1 MDNVEQRAKDL
12 LAQMTLAEKIGQT
25 VQYGRC
31 EEREL
36 NLVAEGKIGSLL
48 NVHGPKKINE
58 LQRLAVEET
67 RLGIPLLIG
76 DDVIHGF
83 RTIFPIPLGEAA
95 SWDLEGME
103 KNARIAAEEAAAE
116 GIRWTFAPMVDV
128 TRDPRWGRIAE
139 STGEDAYLSSLAAAA
154 KVRGFQSPNGDGN
167 PTVAACVKHFAG
179 YGWIEGGRDY
189 DTTDMSERTLRET
202 VLPPFEHGIR
212 AGALSVMS
220 AFSELNGVPA
230 SGSRYL
236 LRDILKREWGFDGMV
251 VSDWESIEEL
261 IYHGYAEDRKD
272 SARKGLNAGVDMDM
286 HSGVYLDHLEA
297 LVQDNPEL
305 LQLLDD
311 AVFRILRVKIRL
323 GLFENPYVSEESEE
337 TGEAGDLP
345 KRRAIPAA
353 HLAQARDSA
362 RKSIVLLQNLGG
374 MLPLDTGKHKLALI
388 GPLADDRHNS
398 MGCWAW
404 KGRDEDVVT
413 VRDAFQSEIAPKA
426 EVFYEQGSGIL
437 EELDG
442 GVDRAVQLA
451 KQCDVAVV
459 VVGESEAMTG
469 EHYNV
474 TSITLP
480 PCQEHLIR
488 ELKGQT
494 DTPIVAVLM
503 NGRPL
508 ATPWLHE
515 HADAVVEAWHLGT
528 ATGLALVDV
537 LTGAYNPSGRLPVT
551 VPRATGQIPMYYN
564 RKNTGR
570 PHLYEDYIDC
580 DDSPLYPFGYGL
592 SYTTFEYTDLQLDR
606 HQIGRDESVR
616 VSVSIT
622 NTGSRAGEETA
633 QLYIRDLVASSTRP
647 VKELKGFS
655 KVRLQPGES
664 REVHFTLGREE
675 LGLLDERLE
684 FTVEPGKFHVWVGPH
699 SEEGLQ
705 AELEVVE

>member
-1 MDNVEQRAKDL
+1 MDNVEQRAKEL

-36 NLVAEGKIGSLL
+36 KLVAEGKIGSLL

-311 AVFRILRVKIRL
+311 AVLRILRVKFHL
-323 GLFENPYVSEESEE
+323 GLFENPYVSDEDE
-337 TGEAGDLP
+337 EAGDLL
-345 KRRAIPAA
+345 KGRDIPAA

-362 RKSIVLLQNLGG
+362 RKSIVLLQNRGG
-374 MLPLDTGKHKLALI
+374 ILPLDTGKHKKLALI

-480 PCQEHLIR
+480 ACQEHLIR
-488 ELKGQT
+488 ELKRQT
-494 DTPIVAVLM
+494 DTPIVVVLM

-528 ATGLALVDV
+528 ATGLALLDV

-606 HQIGRDESVR
+606 HQIGRDGSVR

-655 KVRLQPGES
+655 KVQLQPGES
-664 REVHFTLGREE
+664 REVHFTLGLEE

>member
-1 MDNVEQRAKDL
+1 MDNVEQRAKEL

-36 NLVAEGKIGSLL
+36 KLVAEGKIGSLL

-83 RTIFPIPLGEAA
+83 RTIFPIPLGEAS

-154 KVRGFQSPNGDGN
+154 KVSGFQSPNGDGN

-311 AVFRILRVKIRL
+311 AVLRILRVKIRL

-337 TGEAGDLP
+337 AGDLL
-345 KRRAIPAA
+345 KGRAIPAA

-362 RKSIVLLQNLGG
+362 RKSIVLLQNRSGI
-374 MLPLDTGKHKLALI
+374 LPLDTGKHKKLALI

-442 GVDRAVQLA
+442 GVERAVQLA

-474 TSITLP
+474 TSITLL
-480 PCQEHLIR
+480 PCQERLIR
-488 ELKGQT
+488 ELKRQT

-528 ATGLALVDV
+528 ATGLAIVDV
-537 LTGAYNPSGRLPVT
+537 LTGKYNPSGRLPVT

-655 KVRLQPGES
+655 KVQLQPGES
-664 REVHFTLGREE
+664 REVHFTLGREA

>member
-1 MDNVEQRAKDL
+1 MDNVEQRAKEL

-36 NLVAEGKIGSLL
+36 KLVAEGKIGSLL

-311 AVFRILRVKIRL
+311 AVLRILRVKFRL
-323 GLFENPYVSEESEE
+323 GLFENPYVSDEDE
-337 TGEAGDLP
+337 EAGDLL
-345 KRRAIPAA
+345 KGRAIPAA

-362 RKSIVLLQNLGG
+362 RKSIVLLQNRVG
-374 MLPLDTGKHKLALI
+374 MLPLDIGKHKKLALI

-442 GVDRAVQLA
+442 GVERAVQLA

-480 PCQEHLIR
+480 PCQERLIR
-488 ELKGQT
+488 ELKRQT
-494 DTPIVAVLM
+494 GTPVIAVLM

-537 LTGAYNPSGRLPVT
+537 LTGKYNPSGRLPVT

>member
-1 MDNVEQRAKDL
+1 MDNVEQRAKEL

-36 NLVAEGKIGSLL
+36 KLVAEGKIGSLL

-311 AVFRILRVKIRL
+311 AVLRILRVKFRL
-323 GLFENPYVSEESEE
+323 GLFENPYVSDEDE
-337 TGEAGDLP
+337 EAGDLL
-345 KRRAIPAA
+345 KGRAIPAA

-362 RKSIVLLQNLGG
+362 RKSIVLLQNRVG
-374 MLPLDTGKHKLALI
+374 MLPLDTGKHKKLALI

-413 VRDAFQSEIAPKA
+413 VREAFQSEIAPKA

-437 EELDG
+437 EELAG

-480 PCQEHLIR
+480 PCQERLIR
-488 ELKGQT
+488 ELKRQT
-494 DTPIVAVLM
+494 DTPLVAVLM

-537 LTGAYNPSGRLPVT
+537 LTGKYNPSGRLPVT

>member
-36 NLVAEGKIGSLL
+36 KLVAEGKIGSLL

-311 AVFRILRVKIRL
+311 AVLRILRVKFRL
-323 GLFENPYVSEESEE
+323 GLFENPYVSDEDE
-337 TGEAGDLP
+337 EAGDLL
-345 KRRAIPAA
+345 KGRAIPAA

-362 RKSIVLLQNLGG
+362 RKSIVLLQNRVG
-374 MLPLDTGKHKLALI
+374 MLPLDIGKHKKLALI

-442 GVDRAVQLA
+442 GVERAVQLA

-480 PCQEHLIR
+480 PCQERLIR
-488 ELKGQT
+488 ELKRQT
-494 DTPIVAVLM
+494 GTPVIAVLM

-537 LTGAYNPSGRLPVT
+537 LTGKYNPSGRLPVT

>member
-1 MDNVEQRAKDL
+1 MEHVEQRAKDL
-12 LAQMTLAEKIGQT
+12 LAQMTLAEKVGQT

-31 EEREL
+31 EEQEL
-36 NLVAEGKIGSLL
+36 KLVAEGRMGSLL

-95 SWDLEGME
+95 SWDPEGME
-103 KNARIAAEEAAAE
+103 KNARIAAVEAAAQ
-116 GIRWTFAPMVDV
+116 GIRWTFAPMVDI

-139 STGEDAYLSSLAAAA
+139 STGEDVYLSSLAAAA
-154 KVRGFQSPNGDGN
+154 KVRGFQSPNEDGY

-179 YGWIEGGRDY
+179 YGWVEGGRDY

-202 VLPPFEHGIR
+202 VLPPFYHGIQ
-212 AGALSVMS
+212 AGALTVMS

-236 LRDILKREWGFDGMV
+236 LRDILKEEWGFDGMV

-261 IYHGYAEDRKD
+261 IYHGYAEDRRD
-272 SARKGLNAGVDMDM
+272 SALKGLNAGVDMDM
-286 HSGVYLDHLEA
+286 HAGVYLDHLES
-297 LVQDNPEL
+297 LIQDNPEL
-305 LQLLDD
+305 LNLLDD
-311 AVFRILRVKIRL
+311 AVLRILQVKFRL
-323 GLFENPYVSEESEE
+323 GLFENPYVSEDAEE
-337 TGEAGDLP
+337 DGDGP
-345 KRRAIPAA
+345 KGQAIPAA
-353 HLAQARDSA
+353 HLEQARDSA
-362 RKSIVLLQNLGG
+362 RKSIVLLQNDSGI
-374 MLPLDTGKHKLALI
+374 LPLDTGKHKKLALI

-413 VRDAFQSEIAPKA
+413 VWDAFQSEIAPKA
-426 EVFYEQGSGIL
+426 EVFYEPGSGIL

-442 GVDRAVQLA
+442 GVKRAVELA
-451 KQCDVAVV
+451 RQCDVAVV

-480 PCQEHLIR
+480 SCQEHLIQ
-488 ELKGQT
+488 ELKSQT
-494 DTPIVAVLM
+494 DTPVVVVLM

-508 ATPWLHE
+508 AVPWLHE
-515 HADAVVEAWHLGT
+515 LADAVVEAWHPGT
-528 ATGLALVDV
+528 TTGYALVDV
-537 LTGAYNPSGRLPVT
+537 LTGAHNPSGRLPVT

-580 DDSPLYPFGYGL
+580 DDAPLYPFGYGL
-592 SYTTFEYTDLQLDR
+592 SYTTFEYTDMQLDR
-606 HQIGRDESVR
+606 DQIGRDEAVQ
-616 VSVSIT
+616 VSVNVT
-622 NTGSRAGEETA
+622 NTGQRAGEETV
-633 QLYIRDLVASSTRP
+633 QLYIRDLVASSARP
-647 VKELKGFS
+647 VKELKGFR
-655 KVRLQPGES
+655 KVQLAPGES
-664 REVHFTLGREE
+664 RTVLFTLGREE
-675 LGLLDERLE
+675 LELLDEKLAY
-684 FTVEPGKFHVWVGPH
+684 TVEPGKFHVWVGPH

-705 AELEVVE
+705 AEFAVVK

>member
-36 NLVAEGKIGSLL
+36 KLVAEGKIGSLL

-95 SWDLEGME
+95 SWDLDGME

-286 HSGVYLDHLEA
+286 HSGVYLDHLET

-311 AVFRILRVKIRL
+311 AVLRILRVKIRL
-323 GLFENPYVSEESEE
+323 GLFENPYVSEEAE
-337 TGEAGDLP
+337 EAGDPL
-345 KRRAIPAA
+345 KGRAIPAA

-362 RKSIVLLQNLGG
+362 RKSIVLLQNTGG
-374 MLPLDTGKHKLALI
+374 ILPLDTGKHKKLALI

-413 VRDAFQSEIAPKA
+413 VWDAFQSEIAPKA

-442 GVDRAVQLA
+442 GVERAVQLA

-480 PCQEHLIR
+480 PCQESLIR
-488 ELKGQT
+488 ELKRQT
-494 DTPIVAVLM
+494 GTPVIAVLM

-528 ATGLALVDV
+528 TTGLALVDV

-564 RKNTGR
+564 RKSTGR

-655 KVRLQPGES
+655 KVQLQPGES
-664 REVHFTLGREE
+664 RKVHFTLGREE

>member
-1 MDNVEQRAKDL
+1 MDNVEQRAKEL

-36 NLVAEGKIGSLL
+36 KLVAEGKIGSLL

-83 RTIFPIPLGEAA
+83 RTIFPIPLGEAS

-311 AVFRILRVKIRL
+311 AVLRILRVKIRL
-323 GLFENPYVSEESEE
+323 GLFENPYVSVESE
-337 TGEAGDLP
+337 EAGDLL
-345 KRRAIPAA
+345 KGRAIPAA

-362 RKSIVLLQNLGG
+362 RKSIVLLQNRSGI
-374 MLPLDTGKHKLALI
+374 LPLDTGKHKKLALI

-442 GVDRAVQLA
+442 GVERAVQLA

-480 PCQEHLIR
+480 PCQERLIR
-488 ELKGQT
+488 ELKRQT

-580 DDSPLYPFGYGL
+580 DDSPLYPFGYDL

-606 HQIGRDESVR
+606 HQIGRDGSVR

>member
-1 MDNVEQRAKDL
+1 MDNVEQRAKEL

-31 EEREL
+31 EAREL
-36 NLVAEGKIGSLL
+36 KLVAEGKIGSLL

-83 RTIFPIPLGEAA
+83 RTIFPIPLGEAS

-311 AVFRILRVKIRL
+311 AVLRILRVKIRL
-323 GLFENPYVSEESEE
+323 GLFENPYVSEEAE
-337 TGEAGDLP
+337 EAGDLL
-345 KRRAIPAA
+345 KGRAIPAA

-362 RKSIVLLQNLGG
+362 RKSIVLLQNRSGI
-374 MLPLDTGKHKLALI
+374 LPLDTGKHKKLALI

-413 VRDAFQSEIAPKA
+413 VWDAFQSEIAPKA

-488 ELKGQT
+488 ELKRQT
-494 DTPIVAVLM
+494 GTPIVVVLM

-528 ATGLALVDV
+528 ATGHALVDV

-592 SYTTFEYTDLQLDR
+592 SYTTFEYTDLKLDR
-606 HQIGRDESVR
+606 HQIGRDESVH

-622 NTGSRAGEETA
+622 NTGTRAGEETA

-655 KVRLQPGES
+655 KMQLQPGES
-664 REVHFTLGREE
+664 REVHFTLGREA

>member
-12 LAQMTLAEKIGQT
+12 LALMTLTEKIAQT

-36 NLVAEGKIGSLL
+36 KLVAEGKIGSLL

-103 KNARIAAEEAAAE
+103 KNARIAAVEAAAE
-116 GIRWTFAPMVDV
+116 GIRWTFAPMVDI

-154 KVRGFQSPNGDGN
+154 KVRGFQSPNEDGC

-236 LRDILKREWGFDGMV
+236 LRDILKREWGFEGMV

-272 SARKGLNAGVDMDM
+272 SALKGLNAGVDMDM

-297 LVQDNPEL
+297 LIQDHPEL
-305 LQLLDD
+305 LKLLDD
-311 AVFRILRVKIRL
+311 AVLRILRVKIRL
-323 GLFENPYVSEESEE
+323 GLFENPYVSEEAE
-337 TGEAGDLP
+337 GAGDP
-345 KRRAIPAA
+345 QKGQAIPAA

-362 RKSIVLLQNLGG
+362 RKSIVLLQNNSGV
-374 MLPLDTGKHKLALI
+374 LPLDTGKHKKLALI

-404 KGRDEDVVT
+404 KGREEDVVT
-413 VRDAFQSEIAPKA
+413 VWDAFQMEIAPKA

-442 GVDRAVQLA
+442 GVERAVKLA

-488 ELKGQT
+488 ELKRQT

-606 HQIGRDESVR
+606 HQIGRDETVH

-647 VKELKGFS
+647 VKELKGFR
-655 KVRLQPGES
+655 KVQLQPGES
-664 REVHFTLGREE
+664 RTVHFTLGREE
-675 LGLLDERLE
+675 LGLLDERLA

-705 AELEVVE
+705 AELVVVE

>member
-36 NLVAEGKIGSLL
+36 KLVAEGKVGSLL

-103 KNARIAAEEAAAE
+103 RNARIAAEEAAAE

-311 AVFRILRVKIRL
+311 AVLRILRVKIRL
-323 GLFENPYVSEESEE
+323 GLFENPYVSEEGE
-337 TGEAGDLP
+337 EAGDLL
-345 KRRAIPAA
+345 KGRAIPAA

-362 RKSIVLLQNLGG
+362 RKSIVLLQNRGG
-374 MLPLDTGKHKLALI
+374 MLPLDTAKHKKLALI

-488 ELKGQT
+488 ELKRQT

>member
-1 MDNVEQRAKDL
+1 MDNVEQRAKDI
-12 LAQMTLAEKIGQT
+12 LAQMTLTEKIGQT

-31 EEREL
+31 EEQEL
-36 NLVAEGKIGSLL
+36 KLVAEGRIGSLL
-48 NVHGPKKINE
+48 NVLGPKKINE

-103 KNARIAAEEAAAE
+103 KNARMAAIEAAAE
-116 GIRWTFAPMVDV
+116 GIRWTFAPMVDI

-154 KVRGFQSPNGDGN
+154 KVRGFQSPNKDGY

-179 YGWIEGGRDY
+179 YGWVEGGRDY

-305 LQLLDD
+305 LKLLDE
-311 AVFRILRVKIRL
+311 AVLRILRVKIRL
-323 GLFENPYVSEESEE
+323 GLFENPYVSEDAE
-337 TGEAGDLP
+337 EAGDPL
-345 KRRAIPAA
+345 KGQAIPAA

-362 RKSIVLLQNLGG
+362 RRSIVLLQNNSGI
-374 MLPLDTGKHKLALI
+374 LPLDTAKHKKLALI

-413 VRDAFQSEIAPKA
+413 VWDAFQSEIAPKA
-426 EVFYEQGSGIL
+426 EVFYEEGSGIL
-437 EELDG
+437 EEMDG
-442 GVDRAVQLA
+442 GVERAVELA
-451 KQCDVAVV
+451 RQSDVAVV

-480 PCQEHLIR
+480 SCQERLIQ
-488 ELKGQT
+488 ELKRQT
-494 DTPIVAVLM
+494 GTPIVVVLM

-537 LTGAYNPSGRLPVT
+537 LTGAHNPSGRLPVT

-580 DDSPLYPFGYGL
+580 DDAPLYPFGYGL

-606 HQIGRDESVR
+606 HQIGRDGTVH

-647 VKELKGFS
+647 VKELKGFR
-655 KVRLQPGES
+655 KVQLQPGES

-675 LGLLDERLE
+675 LGLLDERLD

-705 AELEVVE
+705 AELAVVE

>member
-1 MDNVEQRAKDL
+1 MDNVEQRAKEL

-36 NLVAEGKIGSLL
+36 KLVAEGKIGSLL

-83 RTIFPIPLGEAA
+83 RTIFPIPLGEAS

-311 AVFRILRVKIRL
+311 AVLRILRVKIRL

-337 TGEAGDLP
+337 AGDLL
-345 KRRAIPAA
+345 KGRAIPAA

-362 RKSIVLLQNLGG
+362 RKSIVLLQNRSGI
-374 MLPLDTGKHKLALI
+374 LPLDTGKHKKLALI

-413 VRDAFQSEIAPKA
+413 VRDAFQSETAPKA

-442 GVDRAVQLA
+442 GVERAVQLA

-480 PCQEHLIR
+480 PCQERLIR
-488 ELKGQT
+488 ELKRQT

-528 ATGLALVDV
+528 ATGLAIVDV
-537 LTGAYNPSGRLPVT
+537 LTGKYNPSGRLPVT

-592 SYTTFEYTDLQLDR
+592 SYTTFEYADLQLDR

-655 KVRLQPGES
+655 KVQLQPGES
-664 REVHFTLGREE
+664 REVHFTLGREA

>member
-1 MDNVEQRAKDL
+1 MDNVEQRAKEL

-36 NLVAEGKIGSLL
+36 KLVAEGKIGSLL

-103 KNARIAAEEAAAE
+103 RNARIAAEEAAAE

-154 KVRGFQSPNGDGN
+154 KVRGFQSLNGDGN

-286 HSGVYLDHLEA
+286 HSGVYLDHLDA

-311 AVFRILRVKIRL
+311 AVLRILRVKFRL
-323 GLFENPYVSEESEE
+323 GLFENPYVSDEDE
-337 TGEAGDLP
+337 EAGL
-345 KRRAIPAA
+345 KGRAIPAA

-362 RKSIVLLQNLGG
+362 RKSIVLLQNRSGI
-374 MLPLDTGKHKLALI
+374 LPLDTGKHRKLALI

-442 GVDRAVQLA
+442 GVERAVQLA

-480 PCQEHLIR
+480 PCQERMIR
-488 ELKGQT
+488 ELKRQT
-494 DTPIVAVLM
+494 GTPVIAVLM

-537 LTGAYNPSGRLPVT
+537 LTGKYNPSGRLPVT

-580 DDSPLYPFGYGL
+580 DDSPLHPFGYGL

-675 LGLLDERLE
+675 MGLLDERLE

>member
-1 MDNVEQRAKDL
+1 MDNVEQRAKEL

-36 NLVAEGKIGSLL
+36 KLVAEGKIGSLL

-83 RTIFPIPLGEAA
+83 RTIFPIPLGEAS

-305 LQLLDD
+305 IQLLDD
-311 AVFRILRVKIRL
+311 AVLRILRVKIRL

-337 TGEAGDLP
+337 AGDLL
-345 KRRAIPAA
+345 KGRAIPAA

-362 RKSIVLLQNLGG
+362 RKSIVLLQNRGG
-374 MLPLDTGKHKLALI
+374 MLPLDTGKHKKLALI

-480 PCQEHLIR
+480 PCQERLIR
-488 ELKGQT
+488 ELKRQT

-537 LTGAYNPSGRLPVT
+537 LTGKYNPSGRLPVT

-655 KVRLQPGES
+655 KVQLQPGES
-664 REVHFTLGREE
+664 REVHFTLGREA

>member
-1 MDNVEQRAKDL
+1 M
-12 LAQMTLAEKIGQT
+12 
-25 VQYGRC
+25 
-31 EEREL
+31 
-36 NLVAEGKIGSLL
+36 
-48 NVHGPKKINE
+48 
-58 LQRLAVEET
+58 EET

-83 RTIFPIPLGEAA
+83 RTIFPIPLGEAS

-311 AVFRILRVKIRL
+311 AVLRILRVKIRL
-323 GLFENPYVSEESEE
+323 GLFENPYVSEEAE
-337 TGEAGDLP
+337 EAGDLL
-345 KRRAIPAA
+345 KGRAIPAA

-362 RKSIVLLQNLGG
+362 RKSIVLLQNRSGI
-374 MLPLDTGKHKLALI
+374 LPLDTGKHKKLALI

-413 VRDAFQSEIAPKA
+413 VWDAFQSEIAPKA

-488 ELKGQT
+488 ELKRQT
-494 DTPIVAVLM
+494 GTPIVVVLM

-528 ATGLALVDV
+528 ATGHALVDV

-592 SYTTFEYTDLQLDR
+592 SYTTFEYTDLKLDR
-606 HQIGRDESVR
+606 HQIGRDESVH

-622 NTGSRAGEETA
+622 NTGTRAGEETA

-655 KVRLQPGES
+655 KMQLQPGES
-664 REVHFTLGREE
+664 REVHFTLGREA

>member
-1 MDNVEQRAKDL
+1 MDNVEQRAKEL

-36 NLVAEGKIGSLL
+36 KLVAEGKIGSLL

-103 KNARIAAEEAAAE
+103 RNARIAAEEAAAE

-311 AVFRILRVKIRL
+311 AVLRILRVKFRL
-323 GLFENPYVSEESEE
+323 GLFENPYVSDEDE
-337 TGEAGDLP
+337 EAGDLLKGRP
-345 KRRAIPAA
+345 IPAA

-362 RKSIVLLQNLGG
+362 RKSIVLLQNRGG
-374 MLPLDTGKHKLALI
+374 MLPLDTGKHKKLALI

-413 VRDAFQSEIAPKA
+413 VREAFQSEIAPKA

-442 GVDRAVQLA
+442 GVERAVQLA

-480 PCQEHLIR
+480 PCQERLIR
-488 ELKGQT
+488 ELKRQT
-494 DTPIVAVLM
+494 DTPLVAVLM

-537 LTGAYNPSGRLPVT
+537 LTGKYNPSGRLPVT

-606 HQIGRDESVR
+606 HQIGRDECVR
-616 VSVSIT
+616 VSVSLT

-647 VKELKGFS
+647 IKELKGFS

-705 AELEVVE
+705 AEVEVVE

>member
-12 LAQMTLAEKIGQT
+12 LAQMTLTEKIGQT

-31 EEREL
+31 EEQEL
-36 NLVAEGKIGSLL
+36 KLVAEGKIGSLL

-58 LQRLAVEET
+58 LQRLAVEGT

-103 KNARIAAEEAAAE
+103 KNARIAAVEAAAE
-116 GIRWTFAPMVDV
+116 GIRWTFAPMVDI

-139 STGEDAYLSSLAAAA
+139 STGEDVYLSSLAAAA
-154 KVRGFQSPNGDGN
+154 KVRGFQSPNEDGY

-202 VLPPFEHGIR
+202 VLPPFYHGIQ
-212 AGALSVMS
+212 AGVLSVMS

-236 LRDILKREWGFDGMV
+236 LRDILKQEWGFDGMV

-261 IYHGYAEDRKD
+261 IHHGYAEDRKD
-272 SARKGLNAGVDMDM
+272 SALKGLNAGVDMDM
-286 HSGVYLDHLEA
+286 HAGVYLDHLET
-297 LVQDNPEL
+297 LVQENPEL
-305 LQLLDD
+305 LKLLDD
-311 AVFRILRVKIRL
+311 AVLRILQVKISL
-323 GLFENPYVSEESEE
+323 GLFENPYVSEDAE
-337 TGEAGDLP
+337 GAGDPL
-345 KRRAIPAA
+345 KGQVIPAD

-362 RKSIVLLQNLGG
+362 RRSIVLLQNNGG
-374 MLPLDTGKHKLALI
+374 ILPLDTSKHKRLALI

-413 VRDAFQSEIAPKA
+413 VWDAFQSEIAPKA

-442 GVDRAVQLA
+442 GVERAVELA
-451 KQCDVAVV
+451 RQCDAAVV

-480 PCQEHLIR
+480 SCQERLIQV
-488 ELKGQT
+488 LKRQT
-494 DTPIVAVLM
+494 DTPIVVVLM

-528 ATGLALVDV
+528 TTGHALVDV

-606 HQIGRDESVR
+606 HQIGRDETVH

-647 VKELKGFS
+647 VKELKGFR
-655 KVRLQPGES
+655 KVQLQPGEN
-664 REVHFTLGREE
+664 RTVHFTLGREE
-675 LGLLDERLE
+675 LGLLDERLA

-705 AELEVVE
+705 AELVVVE

>member
-1 MDNVEQRAKDL
+1 MDNVEQRAKEL

-36 NLVAEGKIGSLL
+36 KLVAEGKIGSLL

-311 AVFRILRVKIRL
+311 AVLRILRVKFRL
-323 GLFENPYVSEESEE
+323 GLFENPYVSDEDE
-337 TGEAGDLP
+337 EAGDLLKGRP
-345 KRRAIPAA
+345 IPAA

-362 RKSIVLLQNLGG
+362 RKSIVLLQNRVG
-374 MLPLDTGKHKLALI
+374 MLPLDTGKHKKLALI

-442 GVDRAVQLA
+442 GVERAVQLA

-480 PCQEHLIR
+480 SCQEHLIR
-488 ELKGQT
+488 ELKRQT
-494 DTPIVAVLM
+494 DTPLVAVLM

-515 HADAVVEAWHLGT
+515 YADAVVEAWHLGT

-537 LTGAYNPSGRLPVT
+537 LTGKYNPSGRLPVT

-606 HQIGRDESVR
+606 HQIGRDECVR
-616 VSVSIT
+616 VSVSLT

>member
-1 MDNVEQRAKDL
+1 MDNVEQRAKEL

-36 NLVAEGKIGSLL
+36 KLVAEGKIGSLL

-311 AVFRILRVKIRL
+311 AVLRILRVKFRL
-323 GLFENPYVSEESEE
+323 GLFENPYVSDEDE
-337 TGEAGDLP
+337 EAGDLLKGRP
-345 KRRAIPAA
+345 IPAA

-362 RKSIVLLQNLGG
+362 RKSIVLLQNRVG
-374 MLPLDTGKHKLALI
+374 MLPLDTGKHRKLALI

-442 GVDRAVQLA
+442 GVERAVQLA

-480 PCQEHLIR
+480 SCQEHLIR
-488 ELKGQT
+488 ELKRQT

-537 LTGAYNPSGRLPVT
+537 LTGKYNPSGRLPVT

-705 AELEVVE
+705 TELEVVE

>member
-1 MDNVEQRAKDL
+1 MDNAEQRAKDL

-36 NLVAEGKIGSLL
+36 KLVAEGKIGSLL

-58 LQRLAVEET
+58 LQRLALEET

-305 LQLLDD
+305 LQMLDD
-311 AVFRILRVKIRL
+311 AVLRILRVKIRL
-323 GLFENPYVSEESEE
+323 GLFENPYVSGEEDE
-337 TGEAGDLP
+337 EAGDLL
-345 KRRAIPAA
+345 KGRAIPAA

-362 RKSIVLLQNLGG
+362 RKSIVLLQNRGG
-374 MLPLDTGKHKLALI
+374 MLPLDTGKHKKLALI

-451 KQCDVAVV
+451 KQYDVAVV

-480 PCQEHLIR
+480 ACQEYLIR
-488 ELKGQT
+488 ELKRQT

-592 SYTTFEYTDLQLDR
+592 SYTTFEYTDLKLDR

-616 VSVSIT
+616 VSASIT
-622 NTGSRAGEETA
+622 NTGSRAGEETV

-664 REVHFTLGREE
+664 REVHFTLGREA

>member
-36 NLVAEGKIGSLL
+36 KLVAEGKIGSLL

-103 KNARIAAEEAAAE
+103 RNARIAAEEAAAE

-286 HSGVYLDHLEA
+286 HSGVYLDHLDA

-311 AVFRILRVKIRL
+311 AVLRILRVKFRL
-323 GLFENPYVSEESEE
+323 GLFENPYVSDEDE
-337 TGEAGDLP
+337 EAGL
-345 KRRAIPAA
+345 KGRAIPAA

-362 RKSIVLLQNLGG
+362 RKSIVLLQNRSGI
-374 MLPLDTGKHKLALI
+374 LPLDTGKHRKLALI

-442 GVDRAVQLA
+442 GVERAVQLA

-480 PCQEHLIR
+480 PCQERLIR
-488 ELKGQT
+488 ELKRQT
-494 DTPIVAVLM
+494 GTPVIAVLM

-537 LTGAYNPSGRLPVT
+537 LTGKYNPSGRLPVT

-606 HQIGRDESVR
+606 HQIGLDESVR

-675 LGLLDERLE
+675 MGLLDERLE